1 MARLQV
7 LPLPS
12 TPDDPAPFMLVL
24 DEVNTLDLD
33 FTDDAHADVMAHMKE
48 ESGARFILATTA
60 TVDVP

>member
-7 LPLPS
+7 LHLPS
-12 TPDDPAPFMLVL
+12 TPDEQAPFMLVL

-33 FTDDAHADVMAHMKE
+33 FTSSAYAGVMERMKE

-60 TVDVP
+60 TVDVA